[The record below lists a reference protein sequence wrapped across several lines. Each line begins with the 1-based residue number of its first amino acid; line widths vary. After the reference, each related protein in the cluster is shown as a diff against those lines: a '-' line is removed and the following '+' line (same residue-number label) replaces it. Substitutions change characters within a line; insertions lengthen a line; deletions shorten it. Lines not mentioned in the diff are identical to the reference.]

1 MEAGSSGE
9 HRLEIWRVLPLRPRP
24 QPLES
29 LTGYIT
35 RLAESNGLQSLSEL
49 GALAGGTTFFSSK
62 RGWNTFCEYSTLSY
76 SGLAQITGIPPVRW
90 LDMTFFHL
98 IGHFGRSVHPITLQK
113 FLVGSIAPTLRYCPS
128 CLAEHNPAYY
138 SLLWRFLVLPGC
150 IEHGVHFLDQCC
162 HCGSTLPLLSP
173 LPQLTTCP
181 ACRGDLRSAVPEPL
195 ENSLLELTQRRTD
208 DLKMLLT
215 PSLRPQTSDQAR
227 LVGKRFQSLRLKQ
240 GLLIPEVA
248 SLMGRERST
257 VLYID
262 AVRTLP
268 HSGVRQPCLN
278 DYVQYADV
286 LGHSLCQ
293 IFDEQSLLNLC
304 TSESE
309 EQLLGQV
316 EQAIHQLQARGKLVL
331 PGTITDLMAMSRS
344 RLRQYPRIKKLLNKW
359 EQERKRELF
368 QFSSMREEGLLARLE
383 PILQQLETNGEPLVL
398 ERVCHLVGLTY
409 RWAIRKYP
417 RVKALLHEYR
427 NRLAQ
432 GHAPQVDEE
441 TKIRE
446 VQVAIDLLLSL
457 GEPVTLR
464 RIRPIVN
471 LTYYQ
476 LRTSL
481 RVKALLSSYTDKR
494 LLPTS

>member
-1 MEAGSSGE
+1 MEAGSSGA
-9 HRLEIWRVLPLRPRP
+9 EIWRVLPLRPRP

-62 RGWNTFCEYSTLSY
+62 SGWNTFCEYSTLSY
-76 SGLAQITGIPPVRW
+76 SGLVQITGIPPVRW

-98 IGHFGRSVHPITLQK
+98 IGRFGRSVHPITLQK
-113 FLVGSIAPTLRYCPS
+113 FLVGSIAPILRYCPS

-173 LPQLTTCP
+173 LPQLTMCP

-215 PSLRPQTSDQAR
+215 PSLRPQTSDQSR

-248 SLMGRERST
+248 SLMDRERST

-286 LGHSLCQ
+286 LRHSLCQ

-368 QFSSMREEGLLARLE
+368 QFSSMQEEGLLARLE
-383 PILQQLETNGEPLVL
+383 PILQQLETDGEPLVL

-432 GHAPQVDEE
+432 GPAPQVDEE
-441 TKIRE
+441 TKVRE
-446 VQVAIDLLLSL
+446 VQAAIDLLLSH

-464 RIRPIVN
+464 RIRGVVN

-481 RVKALLSSYTDKR
+481 RVKALLRSYTDKR